1 MTRINKKELKMI
13 SPNIENII
21 VKFLTKQATA
31 SELTELE
38 DWIEN
43 PVNKKL
49 FDEYVK
55 INYVIE
61 YNMNEFDSHKL
72 RLKLMEAFD
81 KERKARKFKKIRKVF
96 YYSAAAIILGIVTA
110 TYLYQLNFSNTPE
123 PKIIVNNVITAG
135 TDKAI
140 LTLEDG
146 SSVVLDKERKYEKD
160 NVVSNG
166 KELVCKNANKKKT
179 EVAYNYLTIPRGGQF
194 KLKLSDGTD
203 VWLNSETKLKFP
215 VAFVEGNLREVE
227 LIYGEAFFVVS
238 PSTEHKGAKFKV
250 KNKDQEVEVLG
261 TEFNIKAYQ
270 NEDNIYTTLVEG
282 KVTVSNSTTKKYL
295 EPNQQS
301 VINPKKGD
309 IEINPI
315 EAYNEILW
323 TKGIF
328 SFKGKNLKEI
338 MDVMSRWYDVDV
350 FFKNTALEK
359 VKFNGVLSKNDD
371 IKEILT
377 IIKKTN
383 FINDYEIKERKI
395 TIK

>member
-1 MTRINKKELKMI
+1 MKIPKI
-13 SPNIENII
+13 DHIV

-31 SELTELE
+31 AELTELE
-38 DWIEN
+38 NWLTVSGNQE
-43 PVNKKL
+43 V
-49 FDEYVK
+49 FEEFVK
-55 INYVIE
+55 INYAIE
-61 YNMNEFDSHKL
+61 YNIQEFDSNKI
-72 RLKLMEAFD
+72 KAKITEALV
-81 KERKARKFKKIRKVF
+81 KERKEKQSKKLRRII
-96 YYSAAAIILGIVTA
+96 YYSAAAIVVGVAVI
-110 TYLYQLNFSNTPE
+110 FSFWQTPE
-123 PKIIVNNVITAG
+123 EPKVVVNNRIEVG

-146 SSVVLDKERKYEKD
+146 TSVVLNEEKKYEKD
-160 NVVSNG
+160 NLVSNG
-166 KELVCKNANKKKT
+166 KELVCKNANGSPS

-194 KLKLSDGTD
+194 KMKLSDGTQ
-203 VWLNSETKLKFP
+203 VWLNSESKLKFP
-215 VAFVEGNLREVE
+215 VAFTEGSLRQVE

-250 KNKDQEVEVLG
+250 LNKNQEVEVLG
-261 TEFNIKAYQ
+261 TEFNIKAY
-270 NEDNIYTTLVEG
+270 EDEENVYTTLVEG
-282 KVTVSNSTTKKYL
+282 KVTVSNPKIKKYL
-295 EPNQQS
+295 VPNQQS
-301 VINPKKGD
+301 ILNLKNGD
-309 IEINPI
+309 LVINPI

-338 MDVMSRWYDVDV
+338 MTVMSRWYDVDV
-350 FFKNTALEK
+350 VFQKAAMEK
-359 VKFNGVLSKNDD
+359 IKFNGVLSKNDD